1 MASATMKK
9 ACAKCSKGGGTA
21 ICYGC
26 EQSFCTKHFIEHRQE
41 LSQQIDNIGQE
52 HDVLRRALTNEQS
65 IHPLLVRIDQWE
77 QESIAKIQVAAETAR
92 ADLRQ
97 LLNRDKDQ
105 LQLNVSKMAEE
116 LQSCRESDDYTEIDI
131 NKWMEQ
137 LKEIRGMLDDPS
149 IVNIE
154 YADNTQSAIRLL
166 KVSSRQ
172 TTHLSHQATHVYEN
186 TDGDSQKVVSPFRET
201 FGEYCGK
208 TTLSE
213 DGLTATCLDILC
225 DCSCSGI
232 GRYSSGTHHIR
243 IRIEKTKRSDVF
255 FGIVTT
261 SEKMTGHTWLSP
273 SAHGWWDLQCNI
285 VCGKEQG
292 KDANRMFRTGDEVT
306 LILDCNNRQ
315 VQLKHHRI
323 DTTVHMP
330 VDIRQCPF
338 PWKIVAVLFSEND
351 CVTIVH

>member
-1 MASATMKK
+1 MKK

-137 LKEIRGMLDDPS
+137 LKEIRGMLNDPS

-172 TTHLSHQATHVYEN
+172 TKRLSHQATHVYEN
-186 TDGDSQKVVSPFRET
+186 IDCDSQKLLLPSGERFD
-201 FGEYCGK
+201 EYCGK

-213 DGLTATCLDILC
+213 DGLTATCLDTIF
-225 DCSCSGI
+225 DCSCYGI
-232 GRYSSGTHHIR
+232 ARYLTGTHHIR
-243 IRIEKTKRSDVF
+243 IRVGKPKYSNVF

-261 SEKMTGHTWLSP
+261 SEKITARACSST
-273 SAHGWWDLQCNI
+273 SAHGWWDLEYSVI
-285 VCGKEQG
+285 CGKEQG
-292 KDANRMFRTGDEVT
+292 GDAKKVIQTGDEVT
-306 LILDCNNRQ
+306 LILDCDT
-315 VQLKHHRI
+315 QLIHMEHHRTNRFVRI
-323 DTTVHMP
+323 L
-330 VDIRQCPF
+330 VDLRQCPL
-338 PWKIVAVLFSEND
+338 PWKIVATLDTRNNYVR
-351 CVTIVH
+351 IIQ